1 MDDPN
6 NNAFQRMMQ
15 NSRDFGIRRGVS
27 ANFMP
32 LGNIGGQEYQ
42 REYHQ
47 RRRHR
52 QRQDAMRRAR
62 SLSPVPAPGDRCKT
76 VAHTNHVQFLQC
88 YPAAAATGCGAP
100 HSGANVFHAVRSCL
114 IILCTGRRKEAR
126 CGGAGSS
133 RGKCRSHRSGGGS

>member
-62 SLSPVPAPGDRCKT
+62 SLSPAPAPGAPLTPTMFNFFNVIQPPPPQDVGLLIQVQMYST
-76 VAHTNHVQFLQC
+76 LFAH
-88 YPAAAATGCGAP
+88 
-100 HSGANVFHAVRSCL
+100 
-114 IILCTGRRKEAR
+114 I
-126 CGGAGSS
+126 
-133 RGKCRSHRSGGGS
+133 